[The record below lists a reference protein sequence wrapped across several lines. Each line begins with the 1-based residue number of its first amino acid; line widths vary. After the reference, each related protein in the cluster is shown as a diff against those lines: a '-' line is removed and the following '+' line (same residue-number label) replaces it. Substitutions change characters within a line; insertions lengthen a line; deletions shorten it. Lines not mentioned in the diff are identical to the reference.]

1 MCDATALFSSSNA
14 CVDVHEDLTARYLSS
29 EFCIASR
36 DEHATASS
44 AAFDTVAYYC
54 ERAHHAS

>member
-14 CVDVHEDLTARYLSS
+14 CVDVHEDLTARYLRF
-29 EFCIASR
+29 ECDNASR
-36 DEHATASS
+36 DEHAIASS

-54 ERAHHAS
+54 ERVHHAS